1 MFIKAAILLEWTH
14 ILVPKGL
21 KNPFFYWACHVMI
34 WVNSLFYLSVI
45 IVTNL
50 SCIPRDKMW
59 WRWVPGTCINLSAFN
74 ISLTALDLLFNVLIL
89 LLPHRV
95 IWRLSLSTKQKV
107 GVSLIFSVGIMCVAF
122 LLQSLQSTVDA
133 DKVNLHVQTLCL
145 CCRATCSSSL
155 HEPHG

>member
-14 ILVPKGL
+14 ILVPQGL

-34 WVNSLFYLSVI
+34 WVNSLFYISVI

-59 WRWVPGTCINLSAFN
+59 RRWVRGTCINFDAFN

-107 GVSLIFSVGIMCVAF
+107 GVSFIFSVGIMYVTF
-122 LLQSLQSTVDA
+122 LIHTSHSTVDA
-133 DKVNLHVQTLCL
+133 DKTNFYIQTLWL
-145 CCRATCSSSL
+145 CCRATCSGSL
-155 HEPHG
+155 YESHG